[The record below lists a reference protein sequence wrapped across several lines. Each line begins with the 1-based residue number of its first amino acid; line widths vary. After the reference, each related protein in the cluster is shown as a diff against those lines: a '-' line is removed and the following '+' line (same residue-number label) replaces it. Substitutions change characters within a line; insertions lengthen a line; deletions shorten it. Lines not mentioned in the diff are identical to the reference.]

1 MTLIA
6 VIFDLCSFIVSSRV
20 GIGFLVLERSRFHTL
35 IAPSPPPEIICL
47 NIRSKEGDIRYI
59 RLEENKEIQTFL
71 TSIFFLRL

>member
-1 MTLIA
+1 M
-6 VIFDLCSFIVSSRV
+6 IFDLCSFIVSSRV

-59 RLEENKEIQTFL
+59 RPEENKEIQTFFFQ
-71 TSIFFLRL
+71 IFSQIVK